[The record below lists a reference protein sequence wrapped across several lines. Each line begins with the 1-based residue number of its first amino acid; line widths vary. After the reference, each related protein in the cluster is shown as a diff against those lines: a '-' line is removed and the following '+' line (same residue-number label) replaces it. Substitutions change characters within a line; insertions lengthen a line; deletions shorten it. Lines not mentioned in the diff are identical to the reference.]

1 MRKSYFRIYLSLH
14 SLVSLRRL
22 TYLHIP
28 NKITKRGETVKIKG
42 ISRFISKIDYVDTL
56 VRRCWTKADPFKLEP
71 GSDWNELIAKGNT
84 GDFYELTLKSYEI
97 TCTCH
102 AFNGISKAFEQD
114 DKAIKALLNHEI
126 AMGQIPDKHVF
137 AAWKYLGA
145 ETQRQYEYCWM
156 ERREKA
162 MREHRGKEWSWEFEP
177 DYDPEYA

>member
-1 MRKSYFRIYLSLH
+1 ML
-14 SLVSLRRL
+14 
-22 TYLHIP
+22 P
-28 NKITKRGETVKIKG
+28 GETVVKIKG
-42 ISRFISKIDYVDTL
+42 ISRFISKIDYVDIL
-56 VRRCWTKADPFKLEP
+56 VRRCWAKADPLKLEP

-102 AFNGISKAFEQD
+102 AFNGISKAFDQD

-145 ETQRQYEYCWM
+145 ETQRQHEYCWM
-156 ERREKA
+156 ERRENAIKQNGGITYLEDWIDDFDDVDNVA
-162 MREHRGKEWSWEFEP
+162 
-177 DYDPEYA
+177 